1 MKHSGSLNIYF
12 PCEIGTKAVSR
23 LRKKWENR
31 RKRQRDFIER
41 NGLPGTD
48 LLDLEDY
55 RDETE
60 EILRQ
65 FISHYL
71 PTFECE
77 CSPFATKGI
86 RKSYHGKRE
95 DTLFSKNLS
104 VIVKRVFLT
113 CNGKDFIPK
122 NKEGLVILNVN
133 AENNVGTIIISIP
146 FSSLIV
152 EEVIFLKHI
161 FYKRLKVTITDSR
174 SGQTEANTIQQYIS
188 DLIHSELRLL
198 KIKSVDYRAR
208 YSLLELNVP
217 YCMRA
222 FAKEYY
228 GILKADESYKFVK
241 EENLT
246 KTFEKNLFNIYTRG
260 YYVDDTNGLVLHDIQ
275 RGDYNFPPNNFRFY
289 QNLIGTDADS
299 DKTRNDL
306 RDLCELHKWN
316 GHISII
322 DEKYEILDDV
332 AGTKNNLFPEFLRA
346 VEIHYM
352 LDKVLTSEIDI
363 QKRDQLNPLIF
374 IPRAYKL
381 WLILYDRAVNKYH
394 INGGIMKSFGIDK
407 SISDVKEEYASL
419 QQLIINFLLIVLAA
433 LTFIAT
439 FFKL

>member
-1 MKHSGSLNIYF
+1 MKKYSGTLNIYF
-12 PCEIGTKAVSR
+12 PCEIGIKEISR
-23 LRKKWENR
+23 LRKRWEKR
-31 RKRQRDFIER
+31 RNRQRNFIER
-41 NGLPGTD
+41 AGLPGTD

-55 RDETE
+55 REETE

-71 PTFECE
+71 PTCECE
-77 CSPFATKGI
+77 CPPFATKEI

-95 DTLFSKNLS
+95 GMLFSKNLS
-104 VIVKRVFLT
+104 VVVTRFFLK
-113 CNGKDFIPK
+113 CNGIDFIPK

-133 AENNVGTIIISIP
+133 AENNVGTITVSIP

-152 EEVIFLKHI
+152 DEVIFLKHV

-208 YSLLELNVP
+208 YSLLEFNVTN
-217 YCMRA
+217 CMRVL
-222 FAKEYY
+222 AKEYY
-228 GILKADESYKFVK
+228 GMMNADESYEYVK
-241 EENLT
+241 EENLI
-246 KTFEKNLFNIYTRG
+246 KTFEKNLFSRYTCG
-260 YYVDDTNGLVLHDIQ
+260 YYVHNTSGLVLHDIQ
-275 RGDYNFPPNNFRFY
+275 RGDYNFPQNNFRFY
-289 QNLIGTDADS
+289 QNLIGTEADS

-306 RDLCELHKWN
+306 RDLCELHRWN
-316 GHISII
+316 GHISIN

-332 AGTKNNLFPEFLRA
+332 AGTKNNLFPDFLRA

-394 INGGIMKSFGIDK
+394 INGGIMKSFGIEK
-407 SISDVKEEYASL
+407 SISDVKEEYDSL
-419 QQLIINFLLIVLAA
+419 QQLTINFLLIILAL

-439 FFKL
+439 VF